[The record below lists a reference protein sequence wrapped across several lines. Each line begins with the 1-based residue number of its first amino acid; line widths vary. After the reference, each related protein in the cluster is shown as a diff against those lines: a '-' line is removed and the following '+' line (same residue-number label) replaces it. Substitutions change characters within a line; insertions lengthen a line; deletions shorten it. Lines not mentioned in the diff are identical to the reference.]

1 MSRREAH
8 TLRLSLMLYGEIVRR
23 GDPEQDWWVSRDVV
37 EWELGMN
44 PDELFGAAEML
55 VEKGQAEANTSDL
68 MLLRP
73 TRRGRSL

>member
-23 GDPEQDWWVSRDVV
+23 GDPEQDWWVSRNVV

-44 PDELFGAAEML
+44 PDELFGASEML
-55 VEKGQAEANTSDL
+55 IEKGQAEANTSDL

>member
-1 MSRREAH
+1 M
-8 TLRLSLMLYGEIVRR
+8 SLMLYGEIVRR
-23 GDPEQDWWVSRDVV
+23 GEPEQDWWVSRNVV

-44 PDELFGAAEML
+44 PDELFGASEML

>member
-23 GDPEQDWWVSRDVV
+23 GDPEQDWWVSRNVV

-44 PDELFGAAEML
+44 PDELFGASEML